1 MAIKKTPAKK
11 TAAKKTAAKK
21 AAPKKKAA
29 KKSAAS
35 PGMSDAAVKTKTGKT
50 WAQWFAVLDKAGA
63 AAMSHKDITKLLST
77 RHKLAD
83 WWSQMVTVGYE
94 RVRGLRKLHQTASG
108 FNTSVSR
115 TLAAGLDQLFEVW
128 DDARTRGAFLK
139 EAVVMSTRNPG
150 KNLRFAWERDGGRVE
165 VRFVAKGQDKAQVT
179 VDHTGLGSSAAV
191 KRMKTFW
198 ADALSQ
204 VGEAAL
210 KASKNVRG
218 SGGRG
223 K

>member
-1 MAIKKTPAKK
+1 M
-11 TAAKKTAAKK
+11 AAKRKAAKK
-21 AAPKKKAA
+21 AVSKKSAVKKKAA
-29 KKSAAS
+29 KKRAS
-35 PGMSDAAVKTKTGKT
+35 PGMSDAAVKAKTGKT
-50 WAQWFAVLDKAGA
+50 WAQWFALLDKAGA
-63 AAMSHKDITKLLST
+63 AAMSHKDITKLLSA

-94 RVRGLRKLHQTASG
+94 RVRGMRKLHETASG

-139 EAVVMSTRNPG
+139 EAVQMSTRNPG

-165 VRFVAKGQDKAQVT
+165 VRFVAKGPEKAQVT
-179 VDHTGLGSSAAV
+179 VDHTGLANSAAV
-191 KRMKTFW
+191 TRMKAFW
-198 ADALSQ
+198 ADALAQ
-204 VGEAAL
+204 VGETAL
-210 KASKNVRG
+210 KASRNVRG

>member
-1 MAIKKTPAKK
+1 M
-11 TAAKKTAAKK
+11 AAKRKAAGK
-21 AAPKKKAA
+21 AAPKRSAPKKKSA
-29 KKSAAS
+29 KKRAAS
-35 PGMSDAAVKTKTGKT
+35 PGMSDAAVKAKTGKT
-50 WAQWFAVLDKAGA
+50 WAQWFAVLDQAGA
-63 AAMSHKDITKLLST
+63 AAMSHKDITKLLSA

-108 FNTSVSR
+108 FSTSVSR
-115 TLAAGLDQLFEVW
+115 TLAAGLDQLFETW
-128 DDARTRGAFLK
+128 DDARTRAAFLK
-139 EAVVMSTRNPG
+139 ETVVMSTRNPG

-165 VRFVAKGQDKAQVT
+165 VRFVAKGAEKAQVT
-179 VDHTGLGSSAAV
+179 IDHSGLANSAAV

-198 ADALSQ
+198 ADALAQ
-204 VGEAAL
+204 AGEAAL
-210 KASKNVRG
+210 RASRNVRG

>member
-1 MAIKKTPAKK
+1 MVAKKPAKK
-11 TAAKKTAAKK
+11 AASKKS
-21 AAPKKKAA
+21 APKKKAA
-29 KKSAAS
+29 KKRAAP
-35 PGMSDAAVKTKTGKT
+35 PGMSDAAVKAKTGKT

-63 AAMSHKDITKLLST
+63 AAMSHKDITKLLSA

-94 RVRGLRKLHQTASG
+94 RVRGLRKLHEKTDG
-108 FNTSVSR
+108 FSTSVSR
-115 TLAAGLDQLFEVW
+115 TLAAGLDQLFETW
-128 DDARTRGAFLK
+128 DDARSRAAFLK

-165 VRFVAKGQDKAQVT
+165 VRFVAKGPEKAQVT
-179 VDHTGLGSSAAV
+179 IDHSGLASSAAV
-191 KRMKTFW
+191 KRMKSFW
-198 ADALSQ
+198 ADALAQ

-218 SGGRG
+218 SGGRE

>member
-1 MAIKKTPAKK
+1 MAAKPKTAKK
-11 TAAKKTAAKK
+11 TVSKKSVLKK
-21 AAPKKKAA
+21 SVARKKAA
-29 KKSAAS
+29 KKRAAS
-35 PGMSDAAVKTKTGKT
+35 PGMSDAAVKAKTGKT
-50 WAQWFAVLDKAGA
+50 WAQWFALLDKAGA
-63 AAMSHKDITKLLST
+63 AAMSHKDITALLSA

-94 RVRGLRKLHQTASG
+94 RVRGLRALHQKADG
-108 FNTSVSR
+108 FSTSVSR

-165 VRFVAKGQDKAQVT
+165 VRFVAKGPEKAQVT
-179 VDHTGLGSSAAV
+179 IDHSGLASGAAV
-191 KRMKTFW
+191 TRMKTFW
-198 ADALSQ
+198 ADALAR
-204 VGEAAL
+204 VGETAL

>member
-1 MAIKKTPAKK
+1 M
-11 TAAKKTAAKK
+11 AAKKPVKK
-21 AAPKKKAA
+21 AAVKKSAPKKKTA
-29 KKSAAS
+29 KKKAAAS
-35 PGMSDAAVKTKTGKT
+35 PGMSDAAVKAKTGKT

-63 AAMSHKDITKLLST
+63 AAMSHKDITKLLSA

-94 RVRGLRKLHQTASG
+94 RVRGLRKLHQKADG
-108 FNTSVSR
+108 FSTSVSR
-115 TLAAGLDQLFEVW
+115 TLAAGLDQLFDVW

-139 EAVVMSTRNPG
+139 EAVQMSTRNPG

-165 VRFVAKGQDKAQVT
+165 VRFVAKGPEKAQVT
-179 VDHTGLGSSAAV
+179 VDHMGLASSAAV

-198 ADALSQ
+198 ADALTQ

-210 KASKNVRG
+210 KASQNVRG